1 MQITL
6 AGRIPSLMRAAEQ
19 YKTLEFDRLLEQ
31 LAGYAQSEVTRE
43 LVRNIEVVFHPAR
56 VDENLDQTAEAI
68 RIANDNPAVELP
80 SFRRIE
86 DLRDLLSRVGLGEL
100 ISAQEARSLLAFF
113 DTAAE
118 FDGFRQRL
126 GPSRYPRLADAAA
139 SWQST
144 SDLREQARRVFSDE
158 GDIKDNASPELSRI
172 RSSLRKFEGEAKQ
185 LVGPLLKSVRES
197 SGEDG
202 LITVRHH
209 RFVVLIP
216 RSELRNHRGSVVDVS
231 ATGQSVYFEPQ
242 GLARANMDRQHLF
255 LDEDAELRR
264 ILREFGSALS
274 IRMPA
279 LLANLGVLV
288 RFDYIQA
295 RVRFAQ
301 AMSANRPAMTSSGG
315 FILRRAAHPLLYRSF
330 VPEDL
335 TFDAER
341 ALIISGV
348 NAGGK
353 TVLLKL
359 LGLYSLMAALG
370 CFVPGD
376 AQLPYISG
384 VCAYIGDE
392 QSTAHNLSTFTAH
405 LRFVE
410 GLFRDLSTM
419 VGGTRV
425 TARDSESP
433 KNAGG
438 TPVPPLLVLIDE
450 VGTGT
455 EPSEG
460 QAFAYGLITTL
471 LDYPVKLA
479 VTTHFDLLKVIGLER
494 DDVKNVSLQFDQEQ
508 LKPTYRVLDD
518 QPGRSFAL
526 AIARRWDIPAAVID
540 RAEGVI
546 GEEEKRMG
554 SVIGELERLRA
565 EAEEAHAEAKARA
578 AEVEAAKAQA
588 EELDLEL
595 KRAKQ
600 RFAQQSERM
609 KAEMKLRIEE
619 LLQETKRKLKN
630 KTRQVVRKQDE
641 YVKAVSKTAG
651 VVRNQQTEAEELVD
665 EMLAEL
671 GVQVEQ
677 LAPVEAGIAVGDIA
691 AVEGSAIRGEVA
703 EVNQSKGE
711 AVLVVSGKRMNVKLR
726 QLRKVTLAAPKPA
739 DALDRYRPKAT
750 SEKEPPKHLE
760 TSFALNMQD
769 SADTLDLHGYTV
781 EEARELLDEF
791 MSTCLLTNVGTVRI
805 MHGVG
810 TGRLRAFVHDY
821 LKREAHASNIR
832 AASTKEGGM
841 GVTLADLV

>member
-1 MQITL
+1 
-6 AGRIPSLMRAAEQ
+6 MRAAEQ
-19 YKTLEFDRLLEQ
+19 YRTLEFDRLLEQ

-43 LVRNIEVVFHPAR
+43 LVRNIEIVFHPAR
-56 VDENLDQTAEAI
+56 VDENLDQTAELLHF
-68 RIANDNPAVELP
+68 ANDNPAVDLP
-80 SFRRIE
+80 AFGRIE

-118 FDGFRQRL
+118 FDGFRHRVAS
-126 GPSRYPRLADAAA
+126 SRYPRLADAAA

-144 SDLREQARRVFSDE
+144 SDLREQARRVFSEE
-158 GDIKDNASPELSRI
+158 GEIKDNASPELSRI
-172 RSSLRKFEGEAKQ
+172 RNSLRKFEGEAKT
-185 LVGPLLKSVRES
+185 LVGPLLKSVRET

-209 RFVVLIP
+209 RFVVLMP

-242 GLARANMDRQHLF
+242 GLAHANMERQHLF

-264 ILREFGSALS
+264 ILREFGGALS
-274 IRMPA
+274 LRMPA

-301 AMSANRPAMTSSGG
+301 ALSANRPAMVMSTGDGASGTG
-315 FILRRAAHPLLYRSF
+315 FILRRAVHPLLHRSF

-392 QSTAHNLSTFTAH
+392 QSTAHKLSTFTAH

-410 GLFRDLSTM
+410 GLFETLQEQRDG
-419 VGGTRV
+419 V
-425 TARDSESP
+425 
-433 KNAGG
+433 
-438 TPVPPLLVLIDE
+438 PLLILIDE

-471 LDYPVKLA
+471 LDYSVKLA

-494 DDVKNVSLQFDQEQ
+494 DDVKNVSLQFDQEK

-526 AIARRWDIPAAVID
+526 AIARRWNIPADVVD
-540 RAEGVI
+540 RAESVI

-565 EAEEAHAEAKARA
+565 EAEEAHAVAKARA
-578 AEVEAAKAQA
+578 AEVEVARAQA

-600 RFAQQSERM
+600 RFAQQSERL

-677 LAPVEAGIAVGDIA
+677 LAPVEDGIAVGDMA
-691 AVEGSAIRGEVA
+691 AVEGSSIRGEVV
-703 EVNQSKGE
+703 EVNPNKGE
-711 AVLVVSGKRMNVKLR
+711 AVLQVSGKRMNVKLR
-726 QLRKVTLAAPKPA
+726 NLRKVTQAAPKPA
-739 DALDRYRPKAT
+739 DPLDKFKPKSTVSSGAAPALSAIGGMNA
-750 SEKEPPKHLE
+750 PPKHLE
-760 TSFALNMQD
+760 NSYALNMQD
-769 SADTLDLHGYTV
+769 SSDTLDLHGYTV

-791 MSTCLLTNVGTVRI
+791 LSTCLLTNVGTVRI

-810 TGRLRAFVHDY
+810 TGRLRALVQDY
-821 LKREAHASNIR
+821 LKREAHATNIR